1 MDVPTGGLV
10 GESSRRRAAW
20 NFPAEVIS
28 QWEIGLLICFLFCV
42 VCHRK
47 LCLCFGTVLKHL
59 APSWFSCESVG
70 EWVSQGLSGVP
81 RRSWY
86 SWEME

>member
-1 MDVPTGGLV
+1 MSPLEDLQGRPAG
-10 GESSRRRAAW
+10 AW

-47 LCLCFGTVLKHL
+47 FCLCFGTVLKQL
-59 APSWFSCESVG
+59 GLSWFPVNL
-70 EWVSQGLSGVP
+70 WVSQGLSGVP
-81 RRSWY
+81 KQSLY
-86 SWEME
+86 HWEME

>member
-1 MDVPTGGLV
+1 MSPLEDLQGRPAG
-10 GESSRRRAAW
+10 AW

-47 LCLCFGTVLKHL
+47 FCLCFGTVLKQL
-59 APSWFSCESVG
+59 GLSWFPVNLWENGFPRVYLGSPGDPCTTGKRNEG
-70 EWVSQGLSGVP
+70 E
-81 RRSWY
+81 R
-86 SWEME
+86 